1 MKSFNVEIKLGK
13 PRTPRTQGLVEQANG
28 VVQVRLAKWKIQTG
42 RLDWSNGLPFVSIS
56 INNTKHSSTK
66 YTPYELVFGCKMD
79 LKYLSS
85 VDNLI
90 VLNEDGTPYEEN
102 SNDVNKDYS
111 EDGGDNEIFNSQ
123 DQHSEFNINFELNEV
138 MENILQDV
146 NKNLSHARDKMYDKY
161 NKQKVCI
168 YKVGEKVSLKSP
180 KEDRAPTDEKRLICI
195 VMEVPF
201 DDKYKLGCF
210 GGPLKHLYGQKMLN

>member
-1 MKSFNVEIKLGK
+1 MKAFNVEIKLGK

-66 YTPYELVFGCKMD
+66 YTPYELVFGCKVD

-90 VLNEDGTPYEEN
+90 VLNEDRTLY
-102 SNDVNKDYS
+102 K
-111 EDGGDNEIFNSQ
+111 EDSNEIN
-123 DQHSEFNINFELNEV
+123 NE
-138 MENILQDV
+138 
-146 NKNLSHARDKMYDKY
+146 
-161 NKQKVCI
+161 C
-168 YKVGEKVSLKSP
+168 
-180 KEDRAPTDEKRLICI
+180 
-195 VMEVPF
+195 
-201 DDKYKLGCF
+201 
-210 GGPLKHLYGQKMLN
+210 